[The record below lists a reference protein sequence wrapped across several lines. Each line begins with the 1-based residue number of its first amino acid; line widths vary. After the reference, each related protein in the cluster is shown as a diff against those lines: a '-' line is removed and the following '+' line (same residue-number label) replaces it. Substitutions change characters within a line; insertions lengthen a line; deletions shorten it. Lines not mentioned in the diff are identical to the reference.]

1 MVEHFV
7 IQIVGY
13 VVMGLFVIA
22 FFGTSVVQLVL
33 GRPASLAYLDSTS
46 RVVIEFLGA
55 AMIIGV
61 AWQAAKHLIPEEY
74 LPMTVWSV
82 ATAAVVSWV
91 FVAVRNS
98 QVFKGFLN
106 VPKREEG
113 DAAPAAQDRDPQ
125 P

>member
-1 MVEHFV
+1 MEEHF
-7 IQIVGY
+7 IIS
-13 VVMGLFVIA
+13 MFSMALTALFVIA
-22 FFGTSVVQLVL
+22 FLGSSVVQLVL
-33 GRPASLAYLDSTS
+33 GRPAGLAYLDSTS

-61 AWQAAKHLIPEEY
+61 AWQAAKYLIPEEY
-74 LPMTVWSV
+74 LPMTVWTV